1 MDLQDPANPVMPSSP
16 VWLQVPPLSARVS
29 PEVIASTL
37 ARLISSGTATSKA
50 DLSRLTGLARSTVD
64 TGIRTLESIGAVRV
78 GGLQHLAGRGR
89 PAEALEIDP
98 SFGLVL
104 VADCGVHQARLTVF
118 DLGQNLLASHSLRLS
133 MAEGPRP
140 VLDRLADEAAELLAG
155 LPGPTDHLITVVGL
169 PGPVDDRNGTVVR
182 PPIMPGWDGYQAA
195 RHLRDQL
202 GGRVS
207 LENDVNLRA
216 LGEARARPPAPG
228 PLLFVKVGTGIGAG
242 MVTSDGRLL
251 RGADGAAGDIGHVR
265 VPDATAPCACG
276 NIGCLEAVAGL
287 GALSRA
293 AADLVGDGPDA
304 VERFLQALPRRE
316 GRALELVQGS
326 ALAIGEVLAAL
337 VHMVNPSH
345 IVLGGH
351 LAEATDELLAGVR
364 SVVYR
369 RALPLATRNLT
380 ITGPVHPTT
389 AGCLGGFVIG
399 AEQLL
404 QPDALLERLN
414 TRQHSH

>member
-1 MDLQDPANPVMPSSP
+1 MSEQRPALGSKLDGP

-50 DLSRLTGLARSTVD
+50 DLGRVTGLARSTVD
-64 TGIRTLESIGAVRV
+64 TGIRTLESIGAVRI

-104 VADCGVHQARLTVF
+104 VADCGAHQARLAVL
-118 DLGQNLLASHSLRLS
+118 DLGQNLLASHTLALS
-133 MAEGPRP
+133 MADGPQP
-140 VLDRLADEAAELLAG
+140 VLDTIAAEAADLLGPG
-155 LPGPTDHLITVVGL
+155 LSQHLITVVGL
-169 PGPVDDRNGTVVR
+169 PGPVDDRHGTVVR
-182 PPIMPGWDGYQAA
+182 PPIMPGWDGYRVAA
-195 RHLRDQL
+195 HLRELL

-242 MVTSDGRLL
+242 LVTSDGKLL

-265 VPDATAPCACG
+265 VPQGTSLCACG
-276 NIGCLEAVAGL
+276 NTGCLEAEAGL

-293 AADLVGDGPDA
+293 AGLSPDA
-304 VERFLQALPRRE
+304 FLHALVHRDQAV
-316 GRALELVQGS
+316 LELVQGS
-326 ALAIGEVLAAL
+326 ATAIGEVLASL
-337 VHMVNPSH
+337 VHMFNPSH
-345 IVLGGH
+345 IVLGGR

-380 ITGPVHPTT
+380 ITGSLQPAD
-389 AGCLGGFVIG
+389 AGCAGGFVIG
-399 AEQLL
+399 AEQFL
-404 QPDALLERLN
+404 QPDILLERMGG
-414 TRQHSH
+414 Q

>member
-1 MDLQDPANPVMPSSP
+1 MDEQGGVGGSRLTGP

-50 DLSRLTGLARSTVD
+50 DLGRVTGLARSTVD
-64 TGIRTLESIGAVRV
+64 TGIRALEQIGAVRV

-98 SFGLVL
+98 AFGLVL
-104 VADCGVHQARLTVF
+104 VADCGVRQARLALL
-118 DLGQNLLASHSLRLS
+118 DLGQNVLASRDLLLD
-133 MAEGPRP
+133 MADGPQT
-140 VLDRLADEAAELLAG
+140 VLDTITEQAAGLLAG
-155 LPGPTDHLITVVGL
+155 IPAGSRHLITVMGL
-169 PGPVDDRNGTVVR
+169 PGPVDDRHGTVVR
-182 PPIMPGWDGYQAA
+182 PPIMPGWDGYRVAGHV
-195 RHLRDQL
+195 RERL

-242 MVTSDGRLL
+242 LVTADGRLL

-265 VPDATAPCACG
+265 VPDSTALCACG
-276 NIGCLEAVAGL
+276 NTGCLEAVAGL
-287 GALSRA
+287 AALCRTASG
-293 AADLVGDGPDA
+293 LVGDGPDA
-304 VERFLQALPRRE
+304 ADRFLRALVARDPV
-316 GRALELVQGS
+316 ALELVAGS
-326 ALAIGEVLAAL
+326 ASAIGEVLAAL
-337 VHMVNPSH
+337 VHMFNPSH
-345 IVLGGH
+345 IVLGGR

-364 SVVYR
+364 SLVYR

-380 ITGPVHPTT
+380 ITASLQPAD
-389 AGCLGGFVIG
+389 AGCAGGFVIG
-399 AEQLL
+399 AEQFL
-404 QPDALLERLN
+404 QPEVLLERLE
-414 TRQHSH
+414 